1 VNLASYDE
9 DNDPSSIANRVEIRP
24 GRAVALG
31 QLARFLAA
39 WVDHRSLLKGLGVEN
54 GPIGRLLPARGEDKM
69 SHSAVIVIGSGSAGL
84 TAALYTARANLNPL
98 VFEGKEPGGQLTWTT
113 EVENFPGFPEGIHG
127 PELMERIKQQAQ
139 RFGADLRMEKVVK
152 VDLSKRPF
160 TVTTNDDPFNLEGNL
175 AEYTADALI
184 LASGATAKTLG
195 LPDEMTF
202 MGYGLGTCATCDGAL
217 YKGRKVAVVG
227 GGDTAVEEASFLTRH
242 ASEVTLIHRRD
253 SLRASRIMQDRLFA
267 NPKVKYAWNAA
278 PIEYLGVKEGHKS
291 LNGVRL
297 RSMKDGSTSDL
308 MVDGLFL
315 AIGHSP
321 NTEAFEGQLAMT
333 PEGYILN
340 RMALSWKGIEAPS
353 GLFESMLNYGT
364 ATSVEGVFAAGDVV
378 DTHYRQAITAA
389 GSGCAAAIDCE
400 KWLETLH

>member
-1 VNLASYDE
+1 
-9 DNDPSSIANRVEIRP
+9 
-24 GRAVALG
+24 
-31 QLARFLAA
+31 
-39 WVDHRSLLKGLGVEN
+39 
-54 GPIGRLLPARGEDKM
+54 M

-113 EVENFPGFPEGIHG
+113 EVENFPGFPEGILG
-127 PELMERIKQQAQ
+127 PELMDRIRQQAQ
-139 RFGADLRMEKVVK
+139 RFGADCRMEKVVK

-160 TVTTNDDPFNLEGNL
+160 RVTTNDDPYNLEGNL

-184 LASGATAKTLG
+184 VASGATAKTLG
-195 LPDEMTF
+195 LPDEMTY

-242 ASEVTLIHRRD
+242 ASQVTLIHRRD
-253 SLRASRIMQDRLFA
+253 ALRASRIMQDRLFA
-267 NPKVKYAWNAA
+267 NPKVDYVWNAS
-278 PIEYLGVKEGHKS
+278 PVEYLGVKEPNKS
-291 LNGVRL
+291 LQGVKL
-297 RSMKDGSTSDL
+297 RSTKDGSTRDL

-321 NTEAFEGQLAMT
+321 NTDAFKGQLAMT
-333 PEGYILN
+333 PDGYLLN
-340 RMALSWKGIEAPS
+340 RNALSWKGIEAPS
-353 GLFESMLNYGT
+353 GLLESMPNYGT

-400 KWLETLH
+400 KWLEAHH